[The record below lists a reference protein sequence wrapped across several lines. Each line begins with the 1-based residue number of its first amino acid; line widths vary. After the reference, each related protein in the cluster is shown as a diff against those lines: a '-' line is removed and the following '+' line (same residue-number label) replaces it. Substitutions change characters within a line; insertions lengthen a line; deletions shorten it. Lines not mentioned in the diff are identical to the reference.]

1 MLAHFF
7 FHFSRLLPEM
17 VGYRAFSIQSEDNPG
32 SALSP
37 CVHYLFF
44 ISLKFDAVKSRISL
58 E

>member
-1 MLAHFF
+1 MLAHLFF
-7 FHFSRLLPEM
+7 QFSWLM

-37 CVHYLFF
+37 CVHYRFF
-44 ISLKFDAVKSRISL
+44 ISLKFDAVKSRTSL